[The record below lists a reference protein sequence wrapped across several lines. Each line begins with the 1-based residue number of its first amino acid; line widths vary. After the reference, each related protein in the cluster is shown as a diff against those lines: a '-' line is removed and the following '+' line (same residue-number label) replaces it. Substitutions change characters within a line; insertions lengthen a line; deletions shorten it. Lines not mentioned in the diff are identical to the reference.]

1 MIKYTFLF
9 VLTVLLSGCIG
20 TQIGYFEVNPYATA
34 KSDKIN
40 QPLHIRISSRIKNEQ
55 KHNLNGLTIEV
66 TELHRSL
73 YYAIQKVYA
82 DLFSEVKPAQT
93 DDIGFFIELQQMEAK
108 WEVQEVRKKVVDTY
122 ETFNEA
128 RCTIYYAGYLYRN
141 DLLISRAAGQ
151 VTVTQSE
158 LNTHRID
165 EVYKESIKQ
174 ALSAMAQEHFNQQ

>member
-9 VLTVLLSGCIG
+9 MLTILLSGCIV
-20 TQIGYFEVNPYATA
+20 TQIGYFEVNPYATI
-34 KSDKIN
+34 KSNKID
-40 QPLHIRISSRIKNEQ
+40 QPLHVRISSRIMNEQ
-55 KHNLNGLTIEV
+55 KHNFNGLTIEI
-66 TELHRSL
+66 TDLHRSL
-73 YYAIQKVYA
+73 YYATQKVYA
-82 DLFSEVKPAQT
+82 DLFSEVKPEQKN
-93 DDIGFFIELQQMEAK
+93 DIGFFVELQQMEAK

-128 RCTIYYAGYLYRN
+128 KCTIFYAGNMYRN

-174 ALSAMAQEHFNQQ
+174 ALSAIAQQHFNQ